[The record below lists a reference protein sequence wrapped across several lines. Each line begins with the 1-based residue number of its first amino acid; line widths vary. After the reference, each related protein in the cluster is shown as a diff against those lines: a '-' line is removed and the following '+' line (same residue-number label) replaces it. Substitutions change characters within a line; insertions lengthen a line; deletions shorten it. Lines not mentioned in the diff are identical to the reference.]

1 MLPAI
6 HLCADRLSWTVSH
19 DLAVHQV
26 YFFLLLF
33 SSLFFILLLKSFSQE
48 INKII
53 MKHYYKYFLP
63 FFLILA
69 FLVTFLTG
77 CAPSAEM
84 LAAAQ
89 DKYTELVQIHNE
101 VVEVHKEVD
110 DTSYDDALSVLQDD
124 LNTIQSYNLKDMSEE
139 EITLLMSTMDTLI
152 ASYQDYLAQLGNT
165 KKEEDAAELTAI
177 PLSLTNNTSFSFD
190 LISLYPKD
198 SAGARLNLLSGLES
212 LSPTQSLTGLQIKR
226 NAENT
231 PWMLT
236 LETTE
241 GVTYDIELPV
251 ETYTEDGVH
260 LYLAYDSETGSITV

>member
-1 MLPAI
+1 
-6 HLCADRLSWTVSH
+6 
-19 DLAVHQV
+19 
-26 YFFLLLF
+26 
-33 SSLFFILLLKSFSQE
+33 
-48 INKII
+48 

-139 EITLLMSTMDTLI
+139 EITLLISTMDTLI

-165 KKEEDAAELTAI
+165 KK
-177 PLSLTNNTSFSFD
+177 
-190 LISLYPKD
+190 
-198 SAGARLNLLSGLES
+198 
-212 LSPTQSLTGLQIKR
+212 KR
-226 NAENT
+226 MPPN
-231 PWMLT
+231 
-236 LETTE
+236 
-241 GVTYDIELPV
+241 
-251 ETYTEDGVH
+251 
-260 LYLAYDSETGSITV
+260 